1 MCIDYRA
8 LNSNTVVDRYPI
20 PRVDE
25 ILDRLGGSTIY
36 SKIDL
41 TQAYH
46 QVEVA
51 PEHRHRTAFQSRWGL
66 YEYTVL
72 PFGLMNAPATFQR
85 LMDSVLKENLD
96 IFATVYLD
104 DILIFSRTPEEHEAH
119 IRWVLQQ
126 LRSNH
131 LHAKRK
137 KSAFGLDQL
146 SYLGHVI
153 QQGTITMEP

>member
-8 LNSNTVVDRYPI
+8 LNRNTVVDRYPI

-25 ILDRLGGSTIY
+25 ILDRLGGSTIF

-51 PEHRHRTAFQSRWGL
+51 PEHHHRTAFQSRWGL

-72 PFGLMNAPATFQR
+72 PFGLMNAPATF
-85 LMDSVLKENLD
+85 
-96 IFATVYLD
+96 
-104 DILIFSRTPEEHEAH
+104 
-119 IRWVLQQ
+119 
-126 LRSNH
+126 
-131 LHAKRK
+131 
-137 KSAFGLDQL
+137 
-146 SYLGHVI
+146 
-153 QQGTITMEP
+153 

>member
-72 PFGLMNAPATFQR
+72 PFGLMNAPATFQW

-96 IFATVYLD
+96 IFAMVYLD

-119 IRWVLQQ
+119 IRWVL
-126 LRSNH
+126 
-131 LHAKRK
+131 
-137 KSAFGLDQL
+137 
-146 SYLGHVI
+146 
-153 QQGTITMEP
+153 